1 MAEPMI
7 TWMLLAG
14 VTNKLIGEGVVS
26 VSVACLAL
34 SCPWLQ
40 VRELQKW
47 AGEVGFRRDHCP
59 LSTVSSLV
67 ATQYCDLV
75 CQVVATVVEEEG
87 VCFVARVWDGTGCQ

>member
-1 MAEPMI
+1 MI

-14 VTNKLIGEGVVS
+14 VANKLTSEGIVS
-26 VSVACLAL
+26 VRVSVTCLAL
-34 SCPWLQ
+34 FYPWLQ

-47 AGEVGFRRDHCP
+47 AGEVGFQRDHCP
-59 LSTVSSLV
+59 LPTLSSLV

>member
-1 MAEPMI
+1 MAGPMI

-14 VTNKLIGEGVVS
+14 VANKLTSEGVVS

-34 SCPWLQ
+34 FYPWLQ

-47 AGEVGFRRDHCP
+47 AGEVGFQRDHCP
-59 LSTVSSLV
+59 LPTLSSLV